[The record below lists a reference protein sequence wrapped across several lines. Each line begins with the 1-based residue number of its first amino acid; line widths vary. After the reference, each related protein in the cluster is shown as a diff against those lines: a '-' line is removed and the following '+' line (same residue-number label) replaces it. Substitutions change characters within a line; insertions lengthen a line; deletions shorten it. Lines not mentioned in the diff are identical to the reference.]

1 MSDHIILGKKGE
13 DEAARFLVK
22 NGYKIRNRNW
32 RYKAN
37 EVDIIAEK
45 NNLLI
50 VIEVK
55 TRTNP
60 DFENPKEAVT
70 KKKQRFI
77 IKATDA
83 YIQKYDIQLETQF
96 DIVAVTIQNNNVQ
109 IEHIE
114 DAFQASLLL

>member
-1 MSDHIILGKKGE
+1 MSDHILTGKKGE
-13 DEAARFLVK
+13 EEAVRYLVK
-22 NGYKIRNRNW
+22 KGYKIKQRNW
-32 RYKAN
+32 RFKVN

-45 NNLLI
+45 DNFL
-50 VIEVK
+50 VVVEVK

-83 YIQKYDIQLETQF
+83 YIQKYDIVMEVRF
-96 DIVAVTIQNNNVQ
+96 DIVAVTIQNNNVE

-114 DAFQASLLL
+114 DAFQAYLL

>member
-1 MSDHIILGKKGE
+1 MLDHIILGKKGE
-13 DEAARFLVK
+13 DEAARFLVNK
-22 NGYKIRNRNW
+22 GYKIRHRNW

-83 YIQKYDIQLETQF
+83 YIQKFDIQLETQF
-96 DIVAVTIQNNNVQ
+96 DIVAVTIQNNNIQ

-114 DAFQASLLL
+114 DAFQASLL

>member
-1 MSDHIILGKKGE
+1 MSEHINLGKEGE
-13 DEAARFLVK
+13 EQALRFLVSS
-22 NGYKIRNRNW
+22 GYKIRHKNW
-32 RYKAN
+32 RYKKN

-55 TRTNP
+55 TRTN
-60 DFENPKEAVT
+60 DYFESPKEAVT

-77 IKATDA
+77 IKATEA
-83 YIQKYDIQLETQF
+83 YIQQFNIDSETRF
-96 DIVAVTIQNNNVQ
+96 DIVSVIIRNGNSE

-114 DAFQASLLL
+114 DAFQASLL